1 MTITIEQV
9 DKHIHAVG
17 DAIEIFNRL
26 THSKSK
32 LALAGPAQR
41 QARAV
46 DDIYGK
52 CQKYWG
58 NRSSVVE
65 IFDINAASTG
75 LNEK

>member
-1 MTITIEQV
+1 MEQV
-9 DKHIHAVG
+9 TAYPCCW

-41 QARAV
+41 QARRLLMISMENV
-46 DDIYGK
+46 IENTGVI
-52 CQKYWG
+52 G
-58 NRSSVVE
+58 SSVVE

-75 LNEK
+75 LSEK